1 MAGHAKFGRKKEE
14 AIVAL
19 LTQTG
24 VEQAA
29 RAAGI
34 GSRTLFRWL
43 EMQEFQAAYLK
54 ARRNAFGHATAR
66 LQQASGAAAST
77 LLKIMLD
84 KDAPTSSRLRAAES
98 ILTHGAKAIEIEDI
112 ERRIAALEES
122 QNQDRNDERIK

>member
-14 AIVAL
+14 AIIAL

-84 KDAPTSSRLRAAES
+84 KDAPTSSRLRAEVIFVSPDGTQRPGPSFGSATACCS
-98 ILTHGAKAIEIEDI
+98 
-112 ERRIAALEES
+112 
-122 QNQDRNDERIK
+122 